1 MSALAEILAGLR
13 EAVAL
18 GGPVVALLGAVS
30 VVALAVVLAKLWQF
44 RGLGVGR
51 HEALRRA
58 IREADAGAEAAAR
71 AALARSRS
79 HLSPVLVH
87 ALGEG
92 AGQAR
97 SRLQAEIDAGL
108 ARLES
113 GFRLLDSV
121 VQLAPLLGLFG
132 TVLGMIEA
140 FQALQA
146 AGAAVD
152 PSALA
157 GGIWVAL
164 LTTAVGLGVAM
175 PTALCLT
182 YLESRVAAE
191 RALADEALE
200 VLLRPGFGPDPA
212 PEAAAHVAGVAH
224 A

>member
-1 MSALAEILAGLR
+1 
-13 EAVAL
+13 
-18 GGPVVALLGAVS
+18 
-30 VVALAVVLAKLWQF
+30 
-44 RGLGVGR
+44 
-51 HEALRRA
+51 
-58 IREADAGAEAAAR
+58 
-71 AALARSRS
+71 
-79 HLSPVLVH
+79 
-87 ALGEG
+87 
-92 AGQAR
+92 
-97 SRLQAEIDAGL
+97 
-108 ARLES
+108 
-113 GFRLLDSV
+113 
-121 VQLAPLLGLFG
+121 
-132 TVLGMIEA
+132 MIEA

-191 RALADEALE
+191 RALSDEALE